1 MGLVSIL
8 ILMLMLVKHGLE
20 FVHSLVMLL
29 GLFTSKFILIE
40 VLRICAGKKDDA
52 KQLML
57 LKKKL
62 HHQLLR
68 FLERN
73 LVTHASC

>member
-40 VLRICAGKKDDA
+40 VRL
-52 KQLML
+52 
-57 LKKKL
+57 
-62 HHQLLR
+62 
-68 FLERN
+68 N
-73 LVTHASC
+73 VTGPPIPVVLGWVFPH